1 MEEEPEALGS
11 ATDMVA
17 AGGGAGLCSYHS
29 HPRAGALGVSV
40 CESDLEV
47 KGGWALSKSA
57 ALVWGIESA
66 FLRKFPGDTAASG
79 QGTHLENH

>member
-1 MEEEPEALGS
+1 MGVPDYARTTAIPEQELLVLA
-11 ATDMVA
+11 
-17 AGGGAGLCSYHS
+17 
-29 HPRAGALGVSV
+29 